1 MYWGLI
7 LRERKRKREIGY
19 VMRNLMLN
27 DFIFYEL
34 LLLVFF
40 NQNILIKDYT
50 IVIIIIER

>member
-7 LRERKRKREIGY
+7 LREREIGY

-34 LLLVFF
+34 LLLLFF